1 MSDAIRKPFFVLALV
16 LVVLTVLLETG
27 SVLLLGSTQVV
38 SVPGMPQ
45 QADGWG
51 VPSIVLVDAL
61 LMLTLGLMGLQF
73 LLSQALHGRTQ
84 GIVTLVVSVLVL
96 LGALALIFT
105 GLQAL
110 GVMLSLLL
118 APPFGTVAYLAV
130 WGHFDRSAASQV
142 LAMLLLLKLGCG
154 VCLLLAHPRF
164 LLLKGLVLLWGTS
177 VVAGLLVAFL
187 HGMVPGPLVSITD
200 LVGAIVVAVVGLL
213 WAIHAVVAS
222 LRSVWRALG

>member
-38 SVPGMPQ
+38 SVPGMQQ

-61 LMLTLGLMGLQF
+61 LVLTLGLMGLQF

-84 GIVTLVVSVLVL
+84 GLVTLVVSVLVL

>member
-213 WAIHAVVAS
+213 WAVHAVVAS

>member
-27 SVLLLGSTQVV
+27 SVLLLGSTQAV
-38 SVPGMPQ
+38 SVPGMQQ

-61 LMLTLGLMGLQF
+61 LMLTQGL
-73 LLSQALHGRTQ
+73 
-84 GIVTLVVSVLVL
+84 VTLVVSVLVL
-96 LGALALIFT
+96 LGALTLVFT

-130 WGHFDRSAASQV
+130 WGHFDRPAASQV

-154 VCLLLAHPRF
+154 ACLLLAHPRF
-164 LLLKGLVLLWGTS
+164 LLLKGLVLLWCTS
-177 VVAGLLVAFL
+177 VVAGLLVGFL

-213 WAIHAVVAS
+213 WALHAAVVS

>member
-61 LMLTLGLMGLQF
+61 LVLTLGLMGLQF

>member
-84 GIVTLVVSVLVL
+84 GLVTLVVSVLVL

-200 LVGAIVVAVVGLL
+200 LVGAIVVAVVALL